1 MSNSSSVNSL
11 TWSAILPDEFIVY
24 FAFWFG
30 VVASNCLTALGM
42 LSNLINITVF
52 VKLGLKERVN
62 FTLFWLSTTDLVLA
76 VFHAAMTRGFI
87 GDAELGP
94 ISVDGTA
101 FINFLWIIKAL
112 CKDLSSGLTMF
123 ISIERCL
130 CVIRPIHFHSS
141 FIARH
146 GKLIVTVILVFFIT
160 YYSPLV
166 FSFSFV
172 KDTNST
178 LFYETWTD
186 FYIEYDRFNYY
197 FLGFFLCVFAPFL
210 VLVCSV
216 LMFRG
221 LQQSS
226 RVRRA
231 LAIEHQIDH
240 SHSGSVM
247 TTKERRVVKMVFVLA
262 ILYMITSF
270 PLIAALV
277 IYDYFDT
284 FYSEANLIET
294 RNLILLTEMV
304 TFYIGTSYGSFSILV
319 YYYFNANFRTQ
330 FRIIFSFT
338 LFKMRQEKSLCT
350 DRSVT

>member
-1 MSNSSSVNSL
+1 MSNSSSVNSID
-11 TWSAILPDEFIVY
+11 WSDILPDEFIFY

-146 GKLIVTVILVFFIT
+146 GKLIVTIIVVIFVA

-178 LFYETWTD
+178 IFYETWTD
-186 FYIEYDRFNYY
+186 FYIEYDRAEDQTTGVFIE
-197 FLGFFLCVFAPFL
+197 FFET
-210 VLVCSV
+210 S
-216 LMFRG
+216 LM
-221 LQQSS
+221 SN
-226 RVRRA
+226 
-231 LAIEHQIDH
+231 
-240 SHSGSVM
+240 
-247 TTKERRVVKMVFVLA
+247 
-262 ILYMITSF
+262 
-270 PLIAALV
+270 PV
-277 IYDYFDT
+277 I
-284 FYSEANLIET
+284 
-294 RNLILLTEMV
+294 
-304 TFYIGTSYGSFSILV
+304 
-319 YYYFNANFRTQ
+319 
-330 FRIIFSFT
+330 
-338 LFKMRQEKSLCT
+338 K
-350 DRSVT
+350 